1 MKSPSVIHRLTPHVR
16 RPHPF
21 LVMALVLL
29 VALGL
34 RLHGVNWD
42 QGYGFHPDERDI
54 YMRSGCM
61 YDVLAENQ
69 GYRQCYEP
77 WGYLAQYPETP
88 TGVPG
93 LSTFLDPERSPLN
106 PHWFPLGTILLYV
119 LVFLRSIVEV
129 FTDISALD
137 MRYVARPLSALA
149 DVGSVF
155 FVFLLGRR
163 MYGERVG
170 LLAAGLTALA
180 VIHVQHSHF
189 YRPETFSVLFT
200 LASFWAV
207 LRMVER
213 RGLRDSAVL
222 GLCVGLALAPKVNI
236 LPLLLPLGL
245 AYLYRLYDTLDG
257 QWSGTT
263 CRAIA
268 DVVGHAVLAGV
279 VAASVFVASSPYSLL
294 DYRAFL
300 DGIQTQVD
308 MASNAGSLPFTVQ
321 YIDTPIFTYQIQQ
334 LSIWGLGLPLGIIAW
349 LAVPAAVLLAIGD
362 PRHRRTDILVLA
374 WIVPTF
380 LFLQTFEVHFLRYV
394 FPLAPF
400 LLILASR
407 TFFWLVD
414 YFGDGRKEP
423 APSTG
428 PNYAVLILR
437 RWAPGLKW
445 VVVAGMVVV
454 VAATAFYTLAFQR
467 IYANEHPAITASDW
481 IKETVPQGTAI
492 VSDNHWD
499 EYLPDLYSYSVWQY
513 PVYDMPDS
521 PTKMHTLAQRLAQS
535 DYLVFYSNRP
545 YSSVSRAPDR
555 YPYSYSYY
563 RQLFS
568 GELGYEPERKFVSHP
583 GFLGVTFR
591 DDPFERAG
599 LPEPVAPSGD
609 DPSWLVLD
617 LGYADD
623 NVVGYDHP
631 QVLIFRNS
639 DGLSEEEIR
648 LRLTSLPENLREGKP
663 VGLLMS
669 TEQKAAQRSGGTW
682 SEIFD
687 RNSWTNR
694 VPVVAWLLLIEI
706 ISLATLPLAMFL
718 FRPLPDR
725 GVVLARILGL
735 LLVSYV
741 TWMLVSVGWID
752 FSANAFLL
760 GVLAVACLSF
770 LVVVLRGAEI
780 REFLSKHWR
789 LLIKGEVV
797 FLAAFLAF
805 VVVRMA
811 NPDLWDAWRGGEKP
825 MEFAYLNAVIRST
838 VLPPFDP
845 WYAGGYLN
853 YYYWGYFGLAGM
865 IQVTGI
871 LPEVAFNLAVPLF
884 FALTFTGAYSLVY
897 NFAEGTRRF
906 RASRAGDS
914 GLVDSRLRGNDRWWD
929 GNDGLLG
936 GNDNQADVNQET
948 PPRRGLSVLWT
959 PTAAG
964 LVAGLFTVVI
974 GNLDGVAQVAR
985 SLWVRFA
992 EGGNAPPFD
1001 FWRSSRMIPNME
1013 NPDPS
1018 PLVFW
1023 VADKVPGQPDVSWH
1037 ITEFPFFTF
1046 LFADL
1051 HPHMMV
1057 IPFTMLVI
1065 GLGLAVA
1072 AGLNR
1077 YGIGWAVFPALALS
1091 VALGALW
1098 VTNSWDFPSYLLLT
1112 MSVLGLSVYLSK
1124 QRLQN
1129 KAWLWVVL
1137 VLSVSTLSVISFLPF
1152 HQYYEAFNTGLEAS
1166 KWRTPISSYL
1176 WIHGLFLFIVV
1187 TFLAVHIRG
1196 AVAVNA
1202 GVARS
1207 GDLSESGTVRV
1218 PSVAGI
1224 AVTWPRVVLLLGIV
1238 TAAYLA
1244 AAGYWAAALLAAL
1257 LAVASVVG
1265 VRLAASEEHR
1275 SPFVL
1280 MPLLLAGMALAIS
1293 IGVDIV
1299 RIEGDIGRMNTLF
1312 KYYLEVWILLGL
1324 ASAYMLWYLGS
1335 QGYFQVRPEWT
1346 KVAWLGVLA
1355 GLIVCSLIYT
1365 ALGTQARLAYRFD
1378 TSIQMTLDG
1387 TAYMEK
1393 AVYTREG
1400 GALDLKWDLEAI
1412 QWLQDNVKGS
1422 PVVLEA
1428 HSRQY
1433 DWSGRIASYTGLP
1446 TILGWPWHQTQQR
1459 WGYQHTIGNRAA
1471 DVRRMY
1477 ETTNLAELETIL
1489 ERYNVEYIVV
1499 GELERLYYGD
1509 AGMAKFDEMT
1519 SEGTIEPVFRNQGV
1533 TIYRTVR
1540 QP

>member
-1 MKSPSVIHRLTPHVR
+1 MKSPSVIHRLTPYVR

-21 LVMALVLL
+21 LVMALILL

-61 YDVLAENQ
+61 YDVLTENQ

-88 TGVPG
+88 TGIPG
-93 LSTFLDPERSPLN
+93 PGTFLDAERSPLN

-200 LASFWAV
+200 LASFWAA
-207 LRMVER
+207 LRMVDR
-213 RGLRDSAVL
+213 RRLSDSAVL

-245 AYLYRLYDTLDG
+245 AYLYRLQDTLDG
-257 QWSGTT
+257 QWSRITG
-263 CRAIA
+263 RAVGE
-268 DVVGHAVLAGV
+268 VVGHAVLAGMLA
-279 VAASVFVASSPYSLL
+279 VAVFVISSPYSLL

-321 YIDTPIFTYQIQQ
+321 YIDTPVFAYQIQQ
-334 LSIWGLGLPLGIIAW
+334 LSIWGLGVPLGVVAW
-349 LAVPAAVLLAIGD
+349 LAAPAAALLAIAD
-362 PRHRRTDILVLA
+362 PRHRRADILVLA

-394 FPLAPF
+394 FPIAPF

-414 YFGDGRKEP
+414 YLGEGRKEP
-423 APSTG
+423 APATG
-428 PNYAVLILR
+428 PNYIVLLH

-445 VVVAGMVVV
+445 VVVGVMVVV

-467 IYANEHPAITASDW
+467 IYTAQHPAIAASDW
-481 IKETVPQGTAI
+481 IEENVPQGTAI

-499 EYLPDLYSYSVWQY
+499 EYLPDLYSYRVWQF

-521 PTKMHTLAQRLAQS
+521 LPKMHTLAQRLAQS

-563 RQLFS
+563 RLLFS
-568 GELGYEPERKFVSHP
+568 GELGYEPERKFVSYP
-583 GFLGVTFR
+583 EFLGVAFR

-599 LPEPVAPSGD
+599 LPEPVALSGD
-609 DPSWLVLD
+609 DPSWLTLG

-631 QVLIFRNS
+631 QVMIFRNS
-639 DGLSEEEIR
+639 EGLSEEEIR
-648 LRLTSLPENLREGKP
+648 SRLTSLPEDLREGKP

-669 TEQKAAQRSGGTW
+669 PGQKAEQRSGGTW

-694 VPVVAWLLLIEI
+694 VPVVAWLILIEI

-741 TWMLVSVGWID
+741 TWILVSSGLMD

-760 GVLAVACLSF
+760 GILIVSGLSF

-789 LLIKGEVV
+789 LVLKGEVV

-865 IQVTGI
+865 IHVTGI
-871 LPEVAFNLAVPLF
+871 PPEVAFNLAVPLF

-897 NFAEGTRRF
+897 NLAEGTRRF
-906 RASRAGDS
+906 RASRTGGP
-914 GLVDSRLRGNDRWWD
+914 GLVDSRLRGNDE
-929 GNDGLLG
+929 G
-936 GNDNQADVNQET
+936 GEAEPATDRVDSHVRGDDHGVDVDQER
-948 PPRRGLSVLWT
+948 PSRRGLSVLWT

-985 SLWVRFA
+985 SLWGRFA

-1018 PLVFW
+1018 PLAFW
-1023 VADKVPGQPDVSWH
+1023 VPDKVPGQPDVSWH

-1072 AGLNR
+1072 AGLKR
-1077 YGIGWAVFPALALS
+1077 HGIGWTVFPILALS

-1098 VTNSWDFPSYLLLT
+1098 VTNSWDYPSYLLLT
-1112 MSVLGLSVYLSK
+1112 MGVLGLSVYLRK
-1124 QRLQN
+1124 QRLRN

-1137 VLSVSTLSVISFLPF
+1137 VLSVSILSVISFLPF

-1166 KWRTPISSYL
+1166 KWRTPIGSYL
-1176 WIHGLFLFIVV
+1176 WIHGLF
-1187 TFLAVHIRG
+1187 
-1196 AVAVNA
+1196 
-1202 GVARS
+1202 
-1207 GDLSESGTVRV
+1207 
-1218 PSVAGI
+1218 
-1224 AVTWPRVVLLLGIV
+1224 
-1238 TAAYLA
+1238 
-1244 AAGYWAAALLAAL
+1244 
-1257 LAVASVVG
+1257 
-1265 VRLAASEEHR
+1265 
-1275 SPFVL
+1275 
-1280 MPLLLAGMALAIS
+1280 
-1293 IGVDIV
+1293 
-1299 RIEGDIGRMNTLF
+1299 
-1312 KYYLEVWILLGL
+1312 
-1324 ASAYMLWYLGS
+1324 
-1335 QGYFQVRPEWT
+1335 
-1346 KVAWLGVLA
+1346 
-1355 GLIVCSLIYT
+1355 CS
-1365 ALGTQARLAYRFD
+1365 
-1378 TSIQMTLDG
+1378 S
-1387 TAYMEK
+1387 
-1393 AVYTREG
+1393 
-1400 GALDLKWDLEAI
+1400 W
-1412 QWLQDNVKGS
+1412 
-1422 PVVLEA
+1422 
-1428 HSRQY
+1428 
-1433 DWSGRIASYTGLP
+1433 
-1446 TILGWPWHQTQQR
+1446 
-1459 WGYQHTIGNRAA
+1459 
-1471 DVRRMY
+1471 
-1477 ETTNLAELETIL
+1477 
-1489 ERYNVEYIVV
+1489 
-1499 GELERLYYGD
+1499 
-1509 AGMAKFDEMT
+1509 
-1519 SEGTIEPVFRNQGV
+1519 
-1533 TIYRTVR
+1533 
-1540 QP
+1540 

>member
-1 MKSPSVIHRLTPHVR
+1 MIHRLTPYVR

-61 YDVLAENQ
+61 YDVLTENQ

-93 LSTFLDPERSPLN
+93 LGTFLDPERSPLN
-106 PHWFPLGTILLYV
+106 PHWFPLGTVLLYV

-213 RGLRDSAVL
+213 RRLSDSAVL
-222 GLCVGLALAPKVNI
+222 GLCLGLALAPKVNI

-245 AYLYRLYDTLDG
+245 AYLYRLHDTLDG
-257 QWSGTT
+257 QWSRTT
-263 CRAIA
+263 YRAIA
-268 DVVGHAVLAGV
+268 GVVGHAALAGG
-279 VAASVFVASSPYSLL
+279 VAAAVFVISSPYSLL

-308 MASNAGSLPFTVQ
+308 MASNAGSLPFTIQ

-334 LSIWGLGLPLGIIAW
+334 LSIWGLGLPLGIVAW
-349 LAVPAAVLLAIGD
+349 LAVPATALLAIGD
-362 PRHRRTDILVLA
+362 PHNRRADILVLA

-394 FPLAPF
+394 FPLSPF

-414 YFGDGRKEP
+414 YFRDCRKGP
-423 APSTG
+423 APSPG

-445 VVVAGMVVV
+445 VVVGGMVVV
-454 VAATAFYTLAFQR
+454 VAATAFYTIAFQR
-467 IYANEHPAITASDW
+467 IYADQHPAITASDW
-481 IKETVPQGTAI
+481 IKENVPPGTAI

-568 GELGYEPERKFVSHP
+568 GKLGYELEGKFVSHP
-583 GFLGVTFR
+583 VLLGVTFR
-591 DDPFERAG
+591 DNPFQRAG
-599 LPEPVAPSGD
+599 IPEPVDSAGD
-609 DPSWLVLD
+609 DQSWLTLD

-639 DGLSEEEIR
+639 QGLSEEEIR
-648 LRLTSLPENLREGKP
+648 LRLTSLPENLRDGEP

-669 TEQKAAQRSGGTW
+669 TEQKAAQRSSGTW
-682 SEIFD
+682 SEMFD

-694 VPVVAWLLLIEI
+694 VPVLAWLLLIEI

-741 TWMLVSVGWID
+741 TWMLVSAGLID

-760 GVLAVACLSF
+760 GILIVACLSF
-770 LVVVLRGAEI
+770 LVVTLRGSEI
-780 REFLSKHWR
+780 REFLTKHWR
-789 LLIKGEVV
+789 LLVKGEVV
-797 FLAAFLAF
+797 FLVAFLAF

-865 IQVTGI
+865 IRVTGI

-906 RASRAGDS
+906 RASRAGTA
-914 GLVDSRLRGNDRWWD
+914 GPVDSRLRGNDGGW
-929 GNDGLLG
+929 GANDGG
-936 GNDNQADVNQET
+936 WGANDDGVAVDQET
-948 PPRRGLSVLWT
+948 PPRRILSVPWT

-974 GNLDGVAQVAR
+974 GNLDGIAQVAR

-1001 FWRSSRMIPNME
+1001 FWRSSRMTPNME

-1018 PLVFW
+1018 PLAFW
-1023 VADKVPGQPDVSWH
+1023 VPDKIPGQPDVSWH

-1057 IPFTMLVI
+1057 IPLTMLVI

-1072 AGLNR
+1072 VGLKR
-1077 YGIGWAVFPALALS
+1077 YGMGWTIFPVLALS

-1098 VTNSWDFPSYLLLT
+1098 VTNSWDYPSYLLLT
-1112 MSVLGLSVYLSK
+1112 MAVLGLGVWLVECSLRTKIVLWVVLGLSVSFLSI
-1124 QRLQN
+1124 
-1129 KAWLWVVL
+1129 
-1137 VLSVSTLSVISFLPF
+1137 ISFLPF

-1176 WIHGLFLFIVV
+1176 WIHGLFLFVVV

-1196 AVAVNA
+1196 AVTVNL
-1202 GVARS
+1202 GVTRS
-1207 GDLSESGTVRV
+1207 GGFSPLEAVRIPV
-1218 PSVAGI
+1218 VAGI
-1224 AVTWPRVVLLLGIV
+1224 AITWPRVVLLLGFV
-1238 TAAYLA
+1238 LAAFLA
-1244 AAGYWAAALLAAL
+1244 AAGYWTAAALTAL
-1257 LAVASVVG
+1257 LAVTSVVG

-1280 MPLLLAGMALAIS
+1280 MPLLLLGMALAIS

-1312 KYYLEVWILLGL
+1312 KYYLEVWILLAL
-1324 ASAYMLWYLGS
+1324 ASAYMLWHLAD
-1335 QGYFQVRPEWT
+1335 QRHFQVRPEWT
-1346 KVAWLGVLA
+1346 KVTWAGALLA
-1355 GLIVCSLIYT
+1355 LIGCSLIYT
-1365 ALGTQARLAYRFD
+1365 VMGTQARLAYRFD

-1400 GALDLKWDLEAI
+1400 GALELKWDLEAVR
-1412 QWLQDNVKGS
+1412 WLQDNVRGS

-1459 WGYQHTIGNRAA
+1459 WEYQHTIGDRAA

-1477 ETTNLAELETIL
+1477 ETTNVAELETML
-1489 ERYNVEYIVV
+1489 QRYNVEYIVV
-1499 GELERLYYGD
+1499 GELERLYYGE
-1509 AGMAKFDEMT
+1509 AGIAKFESMADE
-1519 SEGTIEPVFRNQGV
+1519 GVIKPVFSNQGI
-1533 TIYRTVR
+1533 TIYRTDR
-1540 QP
+1540 QR

>member
-1 MKSPSVIHRLTPHVR
+1 
-16 RPHPF
+16 
-21 LVMALVLL
+21 
-29 VALGL
+29 
-34 RLHGVNWD
+34 
-42 QGYGFHPDERDI
+42 
-54 YMRSGCM
+54 
-61 YDVLAENQ
+61 
-69 GYRQCYEP
+69 
-77 WGYLAQYPETP
+77 
-88 TGVPG
+88 
-93 LSTFLDPERSPLN
+93 
-106 PHWFPLGTILLYV
+106 
-119 LVFLRSIVEV
+119 
-129 FTDISALD
+129 
-137 MRYVARPLSALA
+137 
-149 DVGSVF
+149 
-155 FVFLLGRR
+155 
-163 MYGERVG
+163 
-170 LLAAGLTALA
+170 
-180 VIHVQHSHF
+180 
-189 YRPETFSVLFT
+189 
-200 LASFWAV
+200 
-207 LRMVER
+207 
-213 RGLRDSAVL
+213 
-222 GLCVGLALAPKVNI
+222 
-236 LPLLLPLGL
+236 
-245 AYLYRLYDTLDG
+245 
-257 QWSGTT
+257 
-263 CRAIA
+263 
-268 DVVGHAVLAGV
+268 
-279 VAASVFVASSPYSLL
+279 
-294 DYRAFL
+294 
-300 DGIQTQVD
+300 
-308 MASNAGSLPFTVQ
+308 
-321 YIDTPIFTYQIQQ
+321 
-334 LSIWGLGLPLGIIAW
+334 
-349 LAVPAAVLLAIGD
+349 
-362 PRHRRTDILVLA
+362 
-374 WIVPTF
+374 
-380 LFLQTFEVHFLRYV
+380 
-394 FPLAPF
+394 
-400 LLILASR
+400 
-407 TFFWLVD
+407 
-414 YFGDGRKEP
+414 
-423 APSTG
+423 
-428 PNYAVLILR
+428 
-437 RWAPGLKW
+437 
-445 VVVAGMVVV
+445 MVVV

-467 IYANEHPAITASDW
+467 IYANEHPAIAASDW
-481 IKETVPQGTAI
+481 INENVSPGTAI

-499 EYLPDLYSYSVWQY
+499 EYLPDLYSYRVWQY

-521 PTKMHTLAQRLAQS
+521 LTKMHTLAQRLAQS

-568 GELGYEPERKFVSHP
+568 GELGYEPERKFVSYP
-583 GFLGVTFR
+583 QFLGVTFR

-599 LPEPVAPSGD
+599 LPGPVADTGD
-609 DPSWLVLD
+609 KSSWLILD

-631 QVLIFRNS
+631 LVLIFRNS
-639 DGLSEEEIR
+639 EGLSEEDIR
-648 LRLTSLPENLREGKP
+648 LRLTSLPEVLRQGKP

-669 TEQKAAQRSGGTW
+669 TDQKASQLSGGTW

-694 VPVVAWLLLIEI
+694 VPVLAWLLLIEI

-725 GVVLARILGL
+725 GVILARILGL

-741 TWMLVSVGWID
+741 TWLLVSAGWID

-770 LVVVLRGAEI
+770 LVVVLRGEEI

-797 FLAAFLAF
+797 FLTAFLAF

-865 IQVTGI
+865 IRVTGI

-897 NFAEGTRRF
+897 NLAEGTRRF
-906 RASRAGDS
+906 RASRTGDS
-914 GLVDSRLRGNDRWWD
+914 GPVDSREGGNDRWWG
-929 GNDGLLG
+929 GNDGLWG
-936 GNDNQADVNQET
+936 GNDDGVAVDQET

-959 PTAAG
+959 PTVAG
-964 LVAGLFTVVI
+964 LFAGLFTVVI
-974 GNLDGVAQVAR
+974 GNLDGIAQVAR
-985 SLWVRFA
+985 SLWVRLA
-992 EGGNAPPFD
+992 EGGNAPAFD

-1018 PLVFW
+1018 PLAFW
-1023 VADKVPGQPDVSWH
+1023 VPDKIPGQPDVSWH

-1057 IPFTMLVI
+1057 IPLTMLVV

-1072 AGLNR
+1072 AGLKR
-1077 YGIGWAVFPALALS
+1077 HGLGWTAFPILALS

-1112 MSVLGLSVYLSK
+1112 MAVLGLGICLGDGRLRTRVAQWGVLGLSVF
-1124 QRLQN
+1124 
-1129 KAWLWVVL
+1129 
-1137 VLSVSTLSVISFLPF
+1137 VLSIISFLPF

-1176 WIHGLFLFIVV
+1176 WIHGLFLFVVV
-1187 TFLAVHIRG
+1187 TFLALHIRG

-1207 GDLSESGTVRV
+1207 GDLSKLGTVRV
-1218 PSVAGI
+1218 PFIAGI
-1224 AVTWPRVVLLLGIV
+1224 AITWPRVILLFSFVL
-1238 TAAYLA
+1238 AAFLA
-1244 AAGYWAAALLAAL
+1244 AAGYWTAAFLMAL
-1257 LAVASVVG
+1257 LAVVG
-1265 VRLAASEEHR
+1265 AVGMRLAASEENR

-1280 MPLLLAGMALAIS
+1280 MPLLLLGMALAIS

-1312 KYYLEVWILLGL
+1312 KYYLEVWILLAL
-1324 ASAYMLWYLGS
+1324 VSAYMLWHLGD
-1335 QGYFQVRPEWT
+1335 QGHFRVRPEWA

-1365 ALGTQARLAYRFD
+1365 VLGTQARLAYRFD
-1378 TSIQMTLDG
+1378 TSIPMTLDG

-1400 GALDLKWDLEAI
+1400 GALELRWDLEAVR
-1412 QWLQDNVKGS
+1412 WLQDNVRGS

-1428 HSRQY
+1428 HSHQY

-1446 TILGWPWHQTQQR
+1446 TVLGWPWHQTQQR
-1459 WGYQHTIGNRAA
+1459 WEYQHTIGDRAA

-1477 ETTNLAELETIL
+1477 ETTNVAELETML

-1499 GELERLYYGD
+1499 GELERLYYGE
-1509 AGMAKFDEMT
+1509 AGIGKFESMADE
-1519 SEGTIEPVFRNQGV
+1519 GVIELVFSNQGV
-1533 TIYRTVR
+1533 TIYRTGR

>member
-1 MKSPSVIHRLTPHVR
+1 MIHRLTSYLPQSR
-16 RPHPF
+16 TF
-21 LVMALVLL
+21 LIMALVLV

-61 YDVLAENQ
+61 YDVLTENP

-93 LSTFLDPERSPLN
+93 PSIFLDAERSPLN

-119 LVFLRSIVEV
+119 LVFLRSTVEV

-137 MRYVARPLSALA
+137 MRYLARPLSALA

-180 VIHVQHSHF
+180 VIHIQHSHF

-207 LRMVER
+207 LRMVDR
-213 RGLRDSAVL
+213 RRLSDSAVL
-222 GLCVGLALAPKVNI
+222 GLCLGLALAPKVNI

-245 AYLYRLYDTLDG
+245 AYLYRLHDTLDG
-257 QWSGTT
+257 QWSRLTY
-263 CRAIA
+263 RAVA

-279 VAASVFVASSPYSLL
+279 VAAAVFVMSSPYSLL
-294 DYRAFL
+294 DYQAFL

-334 LSIWGLGLPLGIIAW
+334 LSIWGLGLPLGVVAW
-349 LAVPAAVLLAIGD
+349 LAVPAAAFLALRD
-362 PRHRRTDILVLA
+362 PHHRRADILVLA

-407 TFFWLVD
+407 TFFWLLD
-414 YFGDGRKEP
+414 YFGDLRKGL
-423 APSTG
+423 APSPG
-428 PNYAVLILR
+428 SNPVVRLLQR
-437 RWAPGLKW
+437 SAPGLKW
-445 VVVAGMVVV
+445 TLVGIMVVV
-454 VAATAFYTLAFQR
+454 VAATGFYTLAFQR
-467 IYANEHPAITASDW
+467 IYANEHPAIAASDW
-481 IKETVPQGTAI
+481 INENVPPGTAI

-499 EYLPDLYSYSVWQY
+499 EYLPDLYSYMVWQY
-513 PVYDMPDS
+513 PVYEMPDS
-521 PTKMHTLAQRLAQS
+521 LIKMRTLAQRLAQS

-545 YSSVSRAPDR
+545 YSSVSRAPER

-563 RQLFS
+563 RQLFQ
-568 GELGYEPERKFVSHP
+568 GDLGYELEREFVSHP
-583 GFLGVTFR
+583 GLLGVTFR
-591 DDPFERAG
+591 DNPFERAG
-599 LPEPVAPSGD
+599 LPNLVGAPVGD
-609 DPSWLVLD
+609 SSWLAMD

-631 QVLIFRNS
+631 RVLVFRNNER
-639 DGLSEEEIR
+639 LLEEAIR
-648 LRLTSLPENLREGKP
+648 LRLTSLPEDLRQGKP

-669 TEQKAAQRSGGTW
+669 SEQKAAQRQGGTW
-682 SEIFD
+682 SDIFD

-694 VPVVAWLLLIEI
+694 VPVLAWLLLVEI

-725 GVVLARILGL
+725 GVILARILGL

-741 TWMLVSVGWID
+741 TWMLVSSGLMD

-760 GVLAVACLSF
+760 GILIVACLSF
-770 LVVVLRGAEI
+770 LVIALKGPEI

-789 LLIKGEVV
+789 LLVKGEVV

-805 VVVRMA
+805 VAVRMV

-838 VLPPFDP
+838 ILPPFDP

-865 IQVTGI
+865 VRVTGI
-871 LPEVAFNLAVPLF
+871 LPAVAFNLAVPLF

-897 NFAEGTRRF
+897 NLAEGTRRF
-906 RASRAGDS
+906 WASQAASQEPD
-914 GLVDSRLRGNDRWWD
+914 VDREPPSR
-929 GNDGLLG
+929 
-936 GNDNQADVNQET
+936 
-948 PPRRGLSVLWT
+948 RRLAVIWT

-964 LVAGLFTVVI
+964 LAAGLFTAVI
-974 GNLDGVAQVAR
+974 GNLDGIAQVAR
-985 SLWVRFA
+985 SLWVWLA
-992 EGGNAPPFD
+992 EGGNTLPFD

-1013 NPDPS
+1013 NMDPWPLAFWAPD
-1018 PLVFW
+1018 
-1023 VADKVPGQPDVSWH
+1023 KIPGQSDVSWH

-1077 YGIGWAVFPALALS
+1077 HGLGWAVFPVLALS
-1091 VALGALW
+1091 VALGSLW
-1098 VTNSWDFPSYLLLT
+1098 VINSWDFPSYLLLT
-1112 MSVLGLSVYLSK
+1112 IAVLGLSVCLGK
-1124 QRLQN
+1124 QRLRT
-1129 KAWLWVVL
+1129 KAWVWGMLG
-1137 VLSVSTLSVISFLPF
+1137 LSVSLLSVISFLPF

-1166 KWRTPISSYL
+1166 KWQTPVWSYL

-1187 TFLAVHIRG
+1187 TFLAVHLRG

-1207 GDLSESGTVRV
+1207 GDPSESGTVGV
-1218 PSVAGI
+1218 PFVAGI
-1224 AVTWPRVVLLLGIV
+1224 AVTWPRVVLLLGFV
-1238 TAAYLA
+1238 LAAFLA
-1244 AAGYWAAALLAAL
+1244 AAGYWTASLLTVLLAATG
-1257 LAVASVVG
+1257 AVG
-1265 VRLAASEEHR
+1265 VGLAAHEEHR
-1275 SPFVL
+1275 SPFLL
-1280 MPLLLAGMALAIS
+1280 MPLMLLGMALAVS
-1293 IGVDIV
+1293 VGVDIV

-1312 KYYLEVWILLGL
+1312 KYYLEVWILLSL
-1324 ASAYMLWYLGS
+1324 ASAYMVWYMGD
-1335 QGYFQVRPEWT
+1335 QGHFRVRPEWT
-1346 KVAWLGVLA
+1346 KLVWAGALLALLG
-1355 GLIVCSLIYT
+1355 GSLIYT
-1365 ALGTQARLAYRFD
+1365 VLGTQARLAYRFD
-1378 TSIQMTLDG
+1378 TSVAVTLDG
-1387 TAYMEK
+1387 TAYMQK

-1400 GALDLKWDLEAI
+1400 GALELKWDLEAI
-1412 QWLQDNVKGS
+1412 RWLQDNVAGS

-1428 HSRQY
+1428 HSQQY

-1446 TILGWPWHQTQQR
+1446 TVLGWPWHQTQQR
-1459 WGYQHTIGNRAA
+1459 WEYQHTIGERAS
-1471 DVRRMY
+1471 DIRRMY
-1477 ETTNLAELETIL
+1477 ETTDAPELDAL
-1489 ERYNVEYIVV
+1489 LRQYKVEYIIV

-1509 AGMAKFDEMT
+1509 AGISKFDAMAG
-1519 SEGTIEPVFRNQGV
+1519 EGVIEPVFRNQGV
-1533 TIYRTVR
+1533 TIYQTSS

>member
-1 MKSPSVIHRLTPHVR
+1 MIHRLTSYLPQSR
-16 RPHPF
+16 TF
-21 LVMALVLL
+21 LIMALVLV

-61 YDVLAENQ
+61 YDVLTGNP

-93 LSTFLDPERSPLN
+93 PSIFLDAERSPLN

-137 MRYVARPLSALA
+137 MRYLARPLSALA
-149 DVGSVF
+149 DVGAVF

-180 VIHVQHSHF
+180 VIHIQHSHF

-207 LRMVER
+207 LRMVDR
-213 RGLRDSAVL
+213 RRLSDSAVL
-222 GLCVGLALAPKVNI
+222 GLCLGLALAPKVNI

-245 AYLYRLYDTLDG
+245 AYLYRLHDTLDG
-257 QWSGTT
+257 QWSRLTY
-263 CRAIA
+263 RAVA

-279 VAASVFVASSPYSLL
+279 VAAAVFVMSSPYSLL

-334 LSIWGLGLPLGIIAW
+334 LSIWGLGLPLGVVAW
-349 LAVPAAVLLAIGD
+349 LAVPAAALLALRD
-362 PRHRRTDILVLA
+362 PHHRRADILVLA

-407 TFFWLVD
+407 TFFWLLD
-414 YFGDGRKEP
+414 YFGDLRKGL
-423 APSTG
+423 APSPG
-428 PNYAVLILR
+428 SNPVVRLLQR
-437 RWAPGLKW
+437 SAPGLKW
-445 VVVAGMVVV
+445 TLVGIMVVV
-454 VAATAFYTLAFQR
+454 VAATVFYTLAFQR
-467 IYANEHPAITASDW
+467 IYANEHPAIAASDW
-481 IKETVPQGTAI
+481 INENVPSGTAI

-499 EYLPDLYSYSVWQY
+499 EYLPDLYSYMVWQY
-513 PVYDMPDS
+513 PVYEMPDS
-521 PTKMHTLAQRLAQS
+521 LIKMRTLAQRLAQS

-545 YSSVSRAPDR
+545 YSSVSRAPER

-563 RQLFS
+563 RQLFME
-568 GELGYEPERKFVSHP
+568 ELGYELERKFVSHP
-583 GFLGVTFR
+583 GLLGVTFR
-591 DDPFERAG
+591 DNPFERAR
-599 LPEPVAPSGD
+599 LPSLVGAPVGD
-609 DPSWLVLD
+609 SSWLTLD
-617 LGYADD
+617 MGYADD

-631 QVLIFRNS
+631 RVLIFRNKER
-639 DGLSEEEIR
+639 LSEEDIR
-648 LRLTSLPENLREGKP
+648 LRLTSLPEDLRQGKP

-669 TEQKAAQRSGGTW
+669 SEQKAAQRQGGTW
-682 SEIFD
+682 SDIFD

-694 VPVVAWLLLIEI
+694 APVLAWLLLIEI

-725 GVVLARILGL
+725 GVILARILGL
-735 LLVSYV
+735 LLVGYV
-741 TWMLVSVGWID
+741 TWMLVSSGLVD

-760 GVLAVACLSF
+760 GILIVACLSF
-770 LVVVLRGAEI
+770 LVVALRGPEI
-780 REFLSKHWR
+780 RKFLSTHWR
-789 LLIKGEVV
+789 LLVKGEVV
-797 FLAAFLAF
+797 FLAAFLGF

-853 YYYWGYFGLAGM
+853 YYYWGYFVLAG
-865 IQVTGI
+865 IVRVTGI
-871 LPEVAFNLAVPLF
+871 LPAVAFNLAVPLF

-897 NFAEGTRRF
+897 NLAEGTRRF
-906 RASRAGDS
+906 RASQAASQEPD
-914 GLVDSRLRGNDRWWD
+914 VDREPPSR
-929 GNDGLLG
+929 
-936 GNDNQADVNQET
+936 
-948 PPRRGLSVLWT
+948 RRLAVIWT

-964 LVAGLFTVVI
+964 LAAGLFTAVI
-974 GNLDGVAQVAR
+974 GNLDGIAQVAR
-985 SLWVRFA
+985 SLWVWLA
-992 EGGNAPPFD
+992 EGGNTLPFD
-1001 FWRSSRMIPNME
+1001 FWRSSRMIPNIE
-1013 NPDPS
+1013 NMDPWPLAFWAPD
-1018 PLVFW
+1018 
-1023 VADKVPGQPDVSWH
+1023 KIPGQPDVSWH

-1077 YGIGWAVFPALALS
+1077 HGLGWAVFPVLALS
-1091 VALGALW
+1091 VALGSLW
-1098 VTNSWDFPSYLLLT
+1098 VINSWDFPSYLLLT
-1112 MSVLGLSVYLSK
+1112 IAVLGLSVCLGK
-1124 QRLQN
+1124 QRLRT
-1129 KAWLWVVL
+1129 KAWVWGMLG
-1137 VLSVSTLSVISFLPF
+1137 LSVSLLSVISFLPF

-1166 KWRTPISSYL
+1166 KWQTPIGSYL

-1187 TFLAVHIRG
+1187 TFLTVHLRG

-1207 GDLSESGTVRV
+1207 GDPSESGTVGV
-1218 PSVAGI
+1218 PFVAGI
-1224 AVTWPRVVLLLGIV
+1224 AVTWPRVVLLLSFV
-1238 TAAYLA
+1238 LAAFLA
-1244 AAGYWAAALLAAL
+1244 AAGYWTASLLTVLLAATG
-1257 LAVASVVG
+1257 AVG
-1265 VRLAASEEHR
+1265 VGLAAHEEHR
-1275 SPFVL
+1275 SPFIL
-1280 MPLLLAGMALAIS
+1280 MPLMLLGMALAVS
-1293 IGVDIV
+1293 VGVDIV

-1312 KYYLEVWILLGL
+1312 KYYLEVWILLSL
-1324 ASAYMLWYLGS
+1324 ASAYMVWYMGD
-1335 QGYFQVRPEWT
+1335 QGHFRVRPEWT
-1346 KVAWLGVLA
+1346 KLVWVGALLA
-1355 GLIVCSLIYT
+1355 LVGCSLIYT
-1365 ALGTQARLAYRFD
+1365 VLGTQARLAYRFD
-1378 TSIQMTLDG
+1378 TSVPMTLDG
-1387 TAYMEK
+1387 TAYMQK

-1400 GALDLKWDLEAI
+1400 GALELKWDLEAV
-1412 QWLQDNVKGS
+1412 QWLQDNAAGS

-1428 HSRQY
+1428 HSQQY

-1446 TILGWPWHQTQQR
+1446 TVLGWPWHQTQQR
-1459 WGYQHTIGNRAA
+1459 WEYQHTIGERAS
-1471 DVRRMY
+1471 DIRRMY
-1477 ETTNLAELETIL
+1477 ETTDAPELEAL
-1489 ERYNVEYIVV
+1489 LRQYKVEYIIV

-1509 AGMAKFDEMT
+1509 AGISKFDAMAD
-1519 SEGTIEPVFRNQGV
+1519 EGVIEPVFRNQGV
-1533 TIYRTVR
+1533 TIYRTSS

>member
-1 MKSPSVIHRLTPHVR
+1 MIHRLTPYVLR
-16 RPHPF
+16 SRTF
-21 LVMALVLL
+21 LILALVLL

-34 RLHGVNWD
+34 RLNGVNWD

-61 YDVLAENQ
+61 YDVLTENQ

-88 TGVPG
+88 TGLPG
-93 LSTFLDPERSPLN
+93 PGTFLDAERSPLN

-137 MRYVARPLSALA
+137 MRYMARPLSALA

-155 FVFLLGRR
+155 FVFLLGRQ

-170 LLAAGLTALA
+170 LMAAGLTALA
-180 VIHVQHSHF
+180 VIHVQHGHF

-200 LASFWAV
+200 LASFWAM

-213 RGLRDSAVL
+213 RRLRDSAVL

-245 AYLYRLYDTLDG
+245 AYLYRLHDMLDG
-257 QWSGTT
+257 QWPRLTY
-263 CRAIA
+263 RAVA
-268 DVVGHAVLAGV
+268 EVVGHAALACV
-279 VAASVFVASSPYSLL
+279 VAVAVFVMSSPYSLL
-294 DYRAFL
+294 DYRTFL

-308 MASNAGSLPFTVQ
+308 MASNAGSLPFTIQ
-321 YIDTPIFTYQIQQ
+321 YIDTPAFTYQIQQ
-334 LSIWGLGLPLGIIAW
+334 LSIWGLGLPLGIVAW
-349 LAVPAAVLLAIGD
+349 LAVPAAALLALRD
-362 PRHRRTDILVLA
+362 PRHRRADILVLA

-400 LLILASR
+400 LIILASR
-407 TFFWLVD
+407 TLFWLVD
-414 YFGDGRKEP
+414 YFGDWRKEP
-423 APSTG
+423 AQSPG
-428 PNYAVLILR
+428 PNYAFLR
-437 RWAPGLKW
+437 WQRWGPGLKW
-445 VVVAGMVVV
+445 AVTGVMVVV
-454 VAATAFYTLAFQR
+454 VTATAFYTLAFQR
-467 IYANEHPAITASDW
+467 IYANQHPAVTASDW
-481 IKETVPQGTAI
+481 IKENVPPGSAI

-499 EYLPDLYSYSVWQY
+499 EYIPDLYSYMVWQY
-513 PVYDMPDS
+513 PVYEMPDS
-521 PTKMHTLAQRLAQS
+521 LTKMRTLAQRLAQS
-535 DYLVFYSNRP
+535 DYLMFYSNRP
-545 YSSVSRAPDR
+545 YSSVSRAQER
-555 YPYSYSYY
+555 YPYSYAYY
-563 RQLFS
+563 QQLFQ
-568 GELGYEPERKFVSHP
+568 GDLGYELERRFVSHP

-591 DDPFERAG
+591 DDPFKRAG
-599 LPEPVAPSGD
+599 LPSPS
-609 DPSWLVLD
+609 PAVPEKSSWLTLN

-631 QVLIFRNS
+631 QVLIFRNKERLPEA
-639 DGLSEEEIR
+639 DIR
-648 LRLTSLPENLREGKP
+648 LQLTSLPENFRDGKP

-669 TEQKAAQRSGGTW
+669 DEQKAAQRNGGTW
-682 SEIFD
+682 SKIFD
-687 RNSWTNR
+687 RESWTNR
-694 VPVVAWLLLIEI
+694 APVLAWLLLIEI

-741 TWMLVSVGWID
+741 TWMLVSLGWMD
-752 FSANAFLL
+752 FSANTFLL
-760 GVLAVACLSF
+760 GILVVACLSF
-770 LVVVLRGAEI
+770 LVVALRGAEI

-789 LLIKGEVV
+789 LLVKGEVV

-805 VVVRMA
+805 VAVRMA

-825 MEFAYLNAVIRST
+825 MEFAYLNAVVRST

-865 IQVTGI
+865 IRVTGI
-871 LPEVAFNLAVPLF
+871 LPAVAFNLAVPLF

-897 NFAEGTRRF
+897 NLAEGTRQF
-906 RASRAGDS
+906 RASRATAAEPD
-914 GLVDSRLRGNDRWWD
+914 VD
-929 GNDGLLG
+929 
-936 GNDNQADVNQET
+936 QES
-948 PPRRGLSVLWT
+948 PPRRRLPGLWT

-964 LVAGLFTVVI
+964 LAAGVFAAVI
-974 GNLDGVAQVAR
+974 SNLDGVAQVTR
-985 SLWVRFA
+985 SLWVRLA
-992 EGGNAPPFD
+992 EGGDTPPFD

-1013 NPDPS
+1013 SIDPW
-1018 PLVFW
+1018 PLAFW
-1023 VADKVPGQPDVSWH
+1023 VPDKISGQPDVSWH

-1051 HPHMMV
+1051 HPHLMV
-1057 IPFTMLVI
+1057 IPFTMLVL

-1077 YGIGWAVFPALALS
+1077 HGLGWAVFPILALS

-1112 MSVLGLSVYLSK
+1112 MAILGLGCCLWRNHLRVRIALWVALGLSVSLFSI
-1124 QRLQN
+1124 
-1129 KAWLWVVL
+1129 V
-1137 VLSVSTLSVISFLPF
+1137 SFLPF
-1152 HQYYEAFNTGLEAS
+1152 HQYYEAFNAGLEAS
-1166 KWRTPISSYL
+1166 KWQTPVGSYL
-1176 WIHGLFLFIVV
+1176 WIHGLFLFVVV
-1187 TFLAVHIRG
+1187 TFLAVHLRQ
-1196 AVAVNA
+1196 AVAINA
-1202 GVARS
+1202 GAARFR
-1207 GDLSESGTVRV
+1207 GLSLLGAFRVLETPGTGL
-1218 PSVAGI
+1218 A
-1224 AVTWPRVVLLLGIV
+1224 WPRVVLLLGLV
-1238 TAAYLA
+1238 LGAFLA
-1244 AAGYWAAALLAAL
+1244 AAGYWTAALLTALLAATG
-1257 LAVASVVG
+1257 AVG
-1265 VRLAASEEHR
+1265 VRLAASEDHR
-1275 SPFVL
+1275 NPYVL
-1280 MPLLLAGMALAIS
+1280 MPLMLLGMALAIS

-1312 KYYLEVWILLGL
+1312 KYYLEVWILLSL
-1324 ASAYMLWYLGS
+1324 ASAYMLWYLGD
-1335 QGYFQVRPEWT
+1335 QGNFRVRPAWL
-1346 KVAWLGVLA
+1346 KVVWLGVLLA
-1355 GLIVCSLIYT
+1355 LIGCSLIYT
-1365 ALGTQARLAYRFD
+1365 VLGTRARLAYRFD
-1378 TSIQMTLDG
+1378 TSTSVTLDG
-1387 TAYMEK
+1387 TAYMQK

-1400 GALDLKWDLEAI
+1400 GALELKWDLEAV
-1412 QWLQDNVKGS
+1412 QWLQDNVTGS

-1428 HSRQY
+1428 HSQQY

-1459 WGYQHTIGNRAA
+1459 WGHQHTIGERAA
-1471 DVRRMY
+1471 DVRRIY
-1477 ETTNLAELETIL
+1477 ETIDALEFQAL
-1489 ERYNVEYIVV
+1489 LRRYDVEYIVV

-1509 AGMAKFDEMT
+1509 AGIAKFDAMAG
-1519 SEGTIEPVFRNQGV
+1519 EGVIEPVFRNQGV
-1533 TIYRTVR
+1533 AIYRSGP